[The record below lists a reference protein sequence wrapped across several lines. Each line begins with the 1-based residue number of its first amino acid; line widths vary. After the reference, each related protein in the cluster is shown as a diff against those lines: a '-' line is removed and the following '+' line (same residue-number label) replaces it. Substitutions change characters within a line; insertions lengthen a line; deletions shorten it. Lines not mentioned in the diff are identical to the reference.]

1 MLPYVQLISHILEM
15 GNHRGDRTGTG
26 TISSFGDQLY
36 FDLSQSFP
44 LLTLKKTN
52 YELLV
57 DELVWFLRGH
67 TNIKHLRTMADGKTI
82 WSDWAAPN
90 GECGPIYGSQWRSWR
105 AHPGAEPIDQIT
117 DVIKNI
123 HSNPFSRRH
132 IVSTWN
138 CSDLPDEG
146 ELPHHNAMSG
156 KMALAPCHTLFQF
169 YVTELTL
176 SQRIDYLNTR
186 QKLYGFKIDVVAD
199 AGYVRLGRMLD
210 IMNVPKYQLHCKLYQ
225 RSADLILGVPF
236 NIASYATL
244 VELIVNQ
251 LNAFEQANVNDMKN
265 MYTSGKLII
274 SFGDVHIYN
283 DQLET
288 ARALLARAKQQDY
301 YNTASDAEMTIHHD
315 RNVRLKLPASITA
328 FSVMNGE
335 HGVVDIVAALHG
347 YNPLPYIKVDAA
359 V

>member
-1 MLPYVQLISHILEM
+1 MLQFVQLISHILET
-15 GNHRGDRTGTG
+15 GNQRGDRTGTG

-105 AHPGAEPIDQIT
+105 THPDAEPIDQIT
-117 DVIKNI
+117 EVIKNVYN
-123 HSNPFSRRH
+123 NPFSRRH

-138 CSDLPDEG
+138 CGNLPDEG
-146 ELPHHNAMSG
+146 ELPHQNAMNG

-169 YVTELTL
+169 YVTTLTL
-176 SQRIDYLNTR
+176 SQRIDYLNVR
-186 QKLYGFKIDVVAD
+186 QKLYGFKIDVVVDAD
-199 AGYVRLGRMLD
+199 YERLGRMLD
-210 IMNVPKYQLHCKLYQ
+210 IMNVPKFQLHCKLYQ

-244 VELIVNQ
+244 VHLFVNQ
-251 LNAFEQANVNDMKN
+251 LNAFEQANASDMKS
-265 MYTSGKLII
+265 MYIPGKLII

-283 DQLET
+283 DQLST
-288 ARALLARAKQQDY
+288 AKELLLRAKQLDY
-301 YNTASDAEMTIHHD
+301 YNTDPEADMTVQHD
-315 RNVRLKLPASITA
+315 RNVRLKLPSSITLH
-328 FSVMNGE
+328 SVMNGE
-335 HGVVDIVAALHG
+335 HGVDDIVRSLHG